1 MNIQDFVK
9 DLSNT
14 NISGSVYNQYK
25 NKIRCKNLQL
35 YLKEMKQIKP
45 KYILIGEAP
54 GYQGCRLTGVPFT
67 SEFILLNGVN
77 KLNLFGKSKGYKKT
91 QEKALIQ
98 KEKTALILWETLT
111 EINKIPLLWNA
122 FPFHP
127 FKHGNPNSNRKPLKN
142 ELLIGERFLRDLIN
156 LFNIKNIIAVG
167 NTSKIVLDDLGLNAI
182 KVRHPSH
189 GGKSEF
195 KKQLTKLL
203 N

>member
-1 MNIQDFVK
+1 MNIQGFVK

-35 YLKEMKQIKP
+35 YLKEMKQVKP
-45 KYILIGEAP
+45 IYILVGEAP

-67 SEFILLNGVN
+67 SEFILLNGVD
-77 KLNLFGKSKGYKKT
+77 KLNLFGEGKGYKKT
-91 QEKALIQ
+91 QEQDLIQ
-98 KEKTALILWETLT
+98 KEKTASILWETLI
-111 EINKIPLLWNA
+111 EIDKIPLLWNA

-142 ELLIGERFLRDLIN
+142 ELLIGEKFLRNLIN
-156 LFNIKNIIAVG
+156 LFSIKNIIAVG
-167 NTSKIVLDDLGLNAI
+167 NTSKIALDDFGLNAI

-189 GGKSEF
+189 GVN
-195 KKQLTKLL
+195 L
-203 N
+203 NLRNS